1 MSSSIWVEDFRP
13 RKVED
18 CILPE
23 RIKAQF
29 RKMIEDNNVQNYSA
43 IGSAGSGKTSSA
55 RALCEELNLEYM
67 IINMSNESGIDT
79 VRTKVVNFASSL
91 SFRSNYKVI
100 ILDEFDYANRNSA
113 QPALRG
119 IIEEFAQNCRFILT
133 GNYGNKIIDP
143 LYSRC
148 PPIDFNFTNE
158 ERLEMLKQFIS
169 RVREILNSENIAY
182 DLRELADFCK
192 ESFPDFRRTLNVL
205 QMNSKD
211 GELKFSSLG
220 SESTKKIDEIVSIL
234 SAKEFNFDACRT
246 WVTQNVQANDGHL
259 IRRAFYNR
267 VKEFVKPEF
276 LPAAVLTINQYDFK
290 EASVVDKEINFVAFL
305 IEFAMNVE
313 FKGN

>member
-13 RKVED
+13 HKIDE

-23 RIKAQF
+23 RIKSQL
-29 RKMIEDNNVQNYSA
+29 RKMVEDKNVQNYSA

-79 VRTKVVNFASSL
+79 VRTKVVNFASSM
-91 SFRSNYKVI
+91 SFRSDYKVI
-100 ILDEFDYANRNSA
+100 ILDEFDYSNRNSS

-119 IIEEFAQNCRFILT
+119 VIEEFQQNCRFIIT
-133 GNYGNKIIDP
+133 GNYANKIIDP
-143 LYSRC
+143 IYSRC

-158 ERLEMLKQFIS
+158 ERLEMLKQFIG

-182 DLRELADFCK
+182 DLRELAEFCK
-192 ESFPDFRRTLNVL
+192 DSFPDFRRTLNVL

-220 SESTKKIDEIVSIL
+220 SESTKKIDDIIKIL
-234 SAKEFNFDACRT
+234 SAKEFDFNACRE

-267 VKEFVKPEF
+267 IKEFVKPES
-276 LPAAVLTINQYDFK
+276 LPAAVLTFIANSIK
-290 EASVVDKEINFVAFL
+290 NATKLISLSTTLASLKSY
-305 IEFAMNVE
+305 
-313 FKGN
+313 

>member
-13 RKVED
+13 RKIDE

-23 RIKAQF
+23 RIKSQL
-29 RKMIEDNNVQNYSA
+29 RKMVEDKNVQNYSA
-43 IGSAGSGKTSSA
+43 IGSAGAGKTSSA

-79 VRTKVVNFASSL
+79 VRTKVVNFASSM
-91 SFRSNYKVI
+91 SFRSDYKVI
-100 ILDEFDYANRNSA
+100 ILDEFDYSNRNSS

-119 IIEEFAQNCRFILT
+119 VIEEFQQNCRFIIT
-133 GNYGNKIIDP
+133 GNYANKIIDP
-143 LYSRC
+143 IYSRC

-158 ERLEMLKQFIS
+158 ERLEMLKLFIG
-169 RVREILNSENIAY
+169 RVREILANENVAY
-182 DLRELADFCK
+182 DLRELAEFCK
-192 ESFPDFRRTLNVL
+192 DSFPDFRRTLNVL

-220 SESTKKIDEIVSIL
+220 SESTKKIDDIIKIL
-234 SAKEFNFDACRT
+234 SAKEFDFNACRE
-246 WVTQNVQANDGHL
+246 WVTQNVQSNDGHL

-267 VKEFVKPEF
+267 IKEFVKPES

-313 FKGN
+313 FK

>member
-13 RKVED
+13 RKIDE

-23 RIKAQF
+23 RIKSQL
-29 RKMIEDNNVQNYSA
+29 RKMVEDKNVQNYSA

-79 VRTKVVNFASSL
+79 VRTKVVNFASSM
-91 SFRSNYKVI
+91 SFRSDYKVI
-100 ILDEFDYANRNSA
+100 ILDEFDYSNRNSS

-119 IIEEFAQNCRFILT
+119 VIEEFQQNCRFIIT
-133 GNYGNKIIDP
+133 GNYANKIIDP
-143 LYSRC
+143 IYSRC

-158 ERLEMLKQFIS
+158 ERLEMLKLFIG
-169 RVREILNSENIAY
+169 RVREILANENVAY
-182 DLRELADFCK
+182 DLRELAEFCK
-192 ESFPDFRRTLNVL
+192 DSFPDFRRTLNVL

-220 SESTKKIDEIVSIL
+220 SESTKKIDDIIKIL
-234 SAKEFNFDACRT
+234 SAKEFDFNACRE
-246 WVTQNVQANDGHL
+246 WVTQNVQSNDGHL

-267 VKEFVKPEF
+267 IKEFVKPES

-313 FKGN
+313 FK